1 MKNTFEI
8 NINNNNK
15 MTLTTEGRIDLPKY
29 KLLRSNGFIYS
40 NSNKNYIYNGKL
52 ENAIITLKDMQNN
65 KIVNNYSLRREL
77 SEEEIKEHKKELAE
91 STYNYS
97 SEEVK
102 TTLENIY
109 KNYLEKKEIQKKEK
123 ELKEAK
129 EQENRNTRGNDL
141 INKIKTLKNGFTS
154 NLYNL
159 ALANYRMSELLT
171 SRGVCRHI
179 FLKEELKNFGLE
191 EMADFV
197 EDSDVLELSIR
208 YRSSYYTNEKILTFK
223 VNHFTAKENS
233 SFMSGG
239 SNHYSSG
246 IELFKTN
253 RINFKDVVTLSGLIT
268 DELIK
273 NIIIHFISY
282 KTGSI
287 GYKSGINA
295 LGMISEHITSNNHLE
310 GLKQAF

>member
-1 MKNTFEI
+1 MKNIYTITIE
-8 NINNNNK
+8 NNK
-15 MTLTTEGRIDLPKY
+15 LNLTADERLDYIKY
-29 KLLRSNGFIYS
+29 KLLRSNGFLYS
-40 NSNKNYIYNGKL
+40 NRSGSFIYNGKL
-52 ENAIITLKDMQNN
+52 ENAVITLKDIQNN
-65 KIVNNYSLRREL
+65 KIAINYSLKNEY
-77 SEEEIKEHKKELAE
+77 SDEEIKEHKKELAE
-91 STYNYS
+91 STFIYEGETEAKIN
-97 SEEVK
+97 
-102 TTLENIY
+102 NIY
-109 KNYLEKKEIQKKEK
+109 NNYLAEKEKKEKEK

-273 NIIIHFISY
+273 NIILHYISY